1 MNDRNS
7 NIARSHEVKF
17 KIPEKYCKN
26 KEEDLLDLEC
36 DPGIEYDKK
45 MADKSIAIL

>member
-7 NIARSHEVKF
+7 NIAKSLEVKL

-26 KEEDLLDLEC
+26 KEADLLDLEC
-36 DPGIEYDKK
+36 NPGTEYDKK